1 MQRLSSWLTSL
12 HFRLIVGFTLVLVV
26 SLLGVSLYVHYAAE
40 REIERFQQ
48 EVERARAERIQ
59 WVVNRYYE
67 DNEDL
72 SGIGPS
78 LEQAKWLYNWN
89 IEVTDSEG
97 KPIALVSGKKLAPET
112 ADKQRVASAYDK
124 YPKPPLGPDARRKAG
139 EGRRFGKHIYKVQD
153 RDKKDVASIAMGP
166 ADLPGTVPEPPMS
179 RLLATLDVS
188 LLWTGIAAGIV
199 GIALVSLLSRRAL
212 LSIGV
217 LRGAA
222 RTFGGGQYSHRA
234 PKLGPH
240 EIGELGETFNSM
252 ADDIQRA
259 ERQRLN
265 LMADVAHELR
275 TPLSNIQGYVEAM
288 KDGVINPSD
297 ETLESIHQQ
306 VLQLN
311 HLVEDVKLLS
321 LLDAGALRLNF
332 EKAAVSDVLKRSV
345 RGFMTKAQSK
355 EIRLTTDIDESVSP
369 VRMDT
374 ARILQVV
381 DNLLEN
387 AVRHTP
393 HGGEVTVRAGM
404 FAADGVFVAVEDTGD
419 GIPENVIETIF
430 DRFRRSDP
438 SRTRATGGAGLGLA
452 IAKNLVEAHGGR
464 IEAESRPGRGHN
476 LQVHHSYRPRTGCHV
491 IRRTSIRTL

>member
-1 MQRLSSWLTSL
+1 MQRFSSWLTSL

-59 WVVNRYYE
+59 RVVNQYFE
-67 DNEDL
+67 NNEDL
-72 SGIGPS
+72 SGIGPA

-89 IEVTDSEG
+89 IEVTDAEG
-97 KPIALVSGKKLAPET
+97 KPIALMSGKKIVPDSPARQRT
-112 ADKQRVASAYDK
+112 ALPFDKLQN
-124 YPKPPLGPDARRKAG
+124 PPLGPGDRKKVSD
-139 EGRRFGKHIYKVQD
+139 GRRFGRHTYKLQD
-153 RDKKDVASIAMGP
+153 RDKKDVASISMGP
-166 ADLPGTVPEPPMS
+166 ADVPGVVPEPPIS
-179 RLLATLDVS
+179 RLLATLDAS
-188 LLWTGIAAGIV
+188 LLWTGIAAGIA

-222 RTFGGGQYSHRA
+222 RTFGGGQYSHRV
-234 PKLGPH
+234 PKIGPH

-288 KDGVINPSD
+288 KDGVISPSD
-297 ETLESIHQQ
+297 ETLESVHQQ

-332 EKAAVSDVLKRSV
+332 EKAAVGDVLNRSV
-345 RGFMTKAQSK
+345 RGFMTKAHSK
-355 EIRLTTDIDESVSP
+355 EIRLTTEIDEGIPS

-387 AVRHTP
+387 AVRHSP
-393 HGGEVTVRAGM
+393 DGGDVTVRAGM
-404 FAADGVFVAVEDTGD
+404 LTKDEVFVAVDDTGE
-419 GIPENVIETIF
+419 GIPDDVIENVF
-430 DRFRRSDP
+430 DRFRRADP
-438 SRTRATGGAGLGLA
+438 SRARTTGGAGLGLA

-464 IEAESRPGRGHN
+464 IEAENRPSGGTTFRFTIPTDQERSSRH
-476 LQVHHSYRPRTGCHV
+476 
-491 IRRTSIRTL
+491 

>member
-1 MQRLSSWLTSL
+1 MQRLKSWLSSL
-12 HFRLIVGFTLVLVV
+12 HLRLIVGFTLVLVV
-26 SLLGVSLYVHYAAE
+26 SLLGVSLYVRYATE
-40 REIERFQQ
+40 REIERYQQ
-48 EVERARAERIQ
+48 EVEQARAERIQ
-59 WVVNRYYE
+59 WVVNQYYE
-67 DNEDL
+67 NNKDL
-72 SGIGPS
+72 SGLGPT

-89 IEVTDSEG
+89 IELTDANG
-97 KPIALVSGKKLAPET
+97 MPVALVSGQKT
-112 ADKQRVASAYDK
+112 ASPTQDRRPVPAFDRDQNTS
-124 YPKPPLGPDARRKAG
+124 PGPGARRIAG
-139 EGRRFGKHIYKVQD
+139 DGNRFRKHIYNLKD
-153 RDKKDVASIAMGP
+153 GDKNDVASIAMGP
-166 ADLPGTVPEPPMS
+166 ADIPGSVPEPPVS
-179 RLLATLDVS
+179 RLLATLDAS
-188 LLWTGIAAGIV
+188 LFWTGIAAGIA

-222 RTFGGGQYSHRA
+222 RTFGSGQYSHRV
-234 PKLGPH
+234 PQLGTH
-240 EIGELGETFNSM
+240 EIGELGATFNSM

-321 LLDAGALRLNF
+321 LLDAGVLRLNF
-332 EKAAVSDVLKRSV
+332 EKAPIGDLLKRSAS
-345 RGFMTKAQSK
+345 GFTAKARSK
-355 EIRLTTDIDESVSP
+355 EIRLTTEIDEDIPP

-393 HGGEVTVRAGM
+393 HGGEVTVRAGLYST
-404 FAADGVFVAVEDTGD
+404 DEIFVTVEDTGD
-419 GIPENVIETIF
+419 GIPNEVIDTIF
-430 DRFRRSDP
+430 DRFRRADP
-438 SRTRATGGAGLGLA
+438 ARTRATGGAGLGLA

-464 IEAESRPGRGHN
+464 IEATTSLGGGTTFRFTIPTDQERVSRD
-476 LQVHHSYRPRTGCHV
+476 
-491 IRRTSIRTL
+491 

>member
-1 MQRLSSWLTSL
+1 MQRFRSWLTSL
-12 HFRLIVGFTLVLVV
+12 HFRLIVGFTLVLVI
-26 SLLGVSLYVHYAAE
+26 SLLGVSLYVRYAAE
-40 REIERFQQ
+40 REIERFEQ

-59 WVVNRYYE
+59 RVVNQYYE
-67 DNEDL
+67 NNDDL
-72 SGIGPS
+72 SGIGPA

-89 IEVTDSEG
+89 IEVTDAEG
-97 KPIALVSGKKLAPET
+97 KPIALVSGKKIAPEIT
-112 ADKQRVASAYDK
+112 AQQTAPAFDKFK
-124 YPKPPLGPDARRKAG
+124 NPPPRPDVRRIAG
-139 EGRRFGKHIYKVQD
+139 EGRGFRKHIYRLQD

-166 ADLPGTVPEPPMS
+166 ADIPGDVPEPPMS
-179 RLLATLDVS
+179 RLLATLDAS
-188 LLWTGIAAGIV
+188 LFWTGIAAGIA

-222 RTFGGGQYSHRA
+222 RTFGGGQYSHRV
-234 PKLGPH
+234 PKIGPH

-288 KDGVINPSD
+288 KDGVISPSD
-297 ETLESIHQQ
+297 ETLESVHQQ

-332 EKAAVSDVLKRSV
+332 EKAPLGDVLNRSV
-345 RGFMTKAQSK
+345 RGFMAKAHSK
-355 EIRLTTDIDESVSP
+355 EIRLSTEIDEDIPP

-393 HGGEVTVRAGM
+393 QGGKVTVRAGTLST
-404 FAADGVFVAVEDTGD
+404 DEVFVAVEDTGE
-419 GIPENVIETIF
+419 GIANDVIETVF
-430 DRFRRSDP
+430 DRFRRADP
-438 SRTRATGGAGLGLA
+438 ARARATGGAGLGLA

-464 IEAESRPGRGHN
+464 IKAKSSPGGGTTFRFTIPTDHERASRH
-476 LQVHHSYRPRTGCHV
+476 
-491 IRRTSIRTL
+491 

>member
-1 MQRLSSWLTSL
+1 MQRFSSWLTSL

-26 SLLGVSLYVHYAAE
+26 SLLSVSLYVRYATE
-40 REIERFQQ
+40 REIERFEQ
-48 EVERARAERIQ
+48 EVERARAERIR
-59 WVVNRYYE
+59 WVVNQYYE
-67 DNEDL
+67 NNKDL
-72 SGIGPS
+72 AGIGPA

-89 IEVTDSEG
+89 IDVTDAEG
-97 KPIALVSGKKLAPET
+97 KPIALVSVNRPAPET
-112 ADKQRVASAYDK
+112 EDKRFVSTFNKDQK
-124 YPKPPLGPDARRKAG
+124 LPLGPDARKNAG

-166 ADLPGTVPEPPMS
+166 ADLPGNVPEPPVS
-179 RLLATLDVS
+179 RLLATLDAS
-188 LLWTGIAAGIV
+188 LLWTGIAAGIA

-222 RTFGGGQYSHRA
+222 RTFGGGRYSHRV
-234 PKLGPH
+234 PRLGPH

-252 ADDIQRA
+252 AGDIQRA

-288 KDGVINPSD
+288 KDGIISPSD

-332 EKAAVSDVLKRSV
+332 ENAAVGDVLSRSV
-345 RGFMTKAQSK
+345 RGFVAKAHSK
-355 EIRLTTDIDESVSP
+355 EIRLNTEIDESIPP

-393 HGGEVTVRAGM
+393 QGGEVTVRAGM
-404 FAADGVFVAVEDTGD
+404 LSTDEVFVAVDDTGE
-419 GIPENVIETIF
+419 GIPDDVKETVF
-430 DRFRRSDP
+430 DRFRRADA

-452 IAKNLVEAHGGR
+452 IAKNLVEAHGGS
-464 IEAESRPGRGHN
+464 IEAE
-476 LQVHHSYRPRTGCHV
+476 
-491 IRRTSIRTL
+491 RRTNGGTTFRFTIPTGPAQGSRS

>member
-1 MQRLSSWLTSL
+1 MQRFSGWLTSL

-59 WVVNRYYE
+59 KVVNQYYE
-67 DNEDL
+67 NNKDL
-72 SGIGPS
+72 SGIGPT

-89 IEVTDSEG
+89 IEVTDAEG
-97 KPIALVSGKKLAPET
+97 RPIALVSGFKPAPET
-112 ADKQRVASAYDK
+112 ADKQRIASAYDK
-124 YPKPPLGPDARRKAG
+124 YQNPPFGPDARRKAG

-153 RDKKDVASIAMGP
+153 RDKKNVASIAMGP
-166 ADLPGTVPEPPMS
+166 AHLPGTVPEPPMS
-179 RLLATLDVS
+179 RLLATLDAS
-188 LLWTGIAAGIV
+188 LLWTGIAAGIA

-222 RTFGGGQYSHRA
+222 RTFGGGEYSHRA

-265 LMADVAHELR
+265 LMADIAHELR

-288 KDGVINPSD
+288 KDGIINPSD

-321 LLDAGALRLNF
+321 LIDAGALRLNF
-332 EKAAVSDVLKRSV
+332 EKATVGDVLKRSV
-345 RGFMTKAQSK
+345 RGFVAKARSK
-355 EIRLTTDIDESVSP
+355 EIRLNTEIAEDIPP

-404 FAADGVFVAVEDTGD
+404 LSTDEVFVAVEDTGE
-419 GIPENVIETIF
+419 GIPDDVIETVF
-430 DRFRRSDP
+430 DRFRRADP
-438 SRTRATGGAGLGLA
+438 ARARATGGAGLGLA
-452 IAKNLVEAHGGR
+452 IAKNLVKAHGGR
-464 IEAESRPGRGHN
+464 IEADSRPGGGTTFRFTIPTDHA
-476 LQVHHSYRPRTGCHV
+476 QAS
-491 IRRTSIRTL
+491 SS

>member
-1 MQRLSSWLTSL
+1 MQRISSWLTSL

-26 SLLGVSLYVHYAAE
+26 SLLGVSLYVRYATE
-40 REIERFQQ
+40 REIERYQQ

-59 WVVNRYYE
+59 AVVNQYYE
-67 DNEDL
+67 NNKDL
-72 SGIGPS
+72 SGLGPA

-89 IEVTDSEG
+89 IELTDANG
-97 KPIALVSGKKLAPET
+97 MPVALVSGQKT
-112 ADKQRVASAYDK
+112 ALPTQDKRPVPAFDRNQNS
-124 YPKPPLGPDARRKAG
+124 PLGPVARRIAG
-139 EGRRFGKHIYKVQD
+139 DGNRFRKHIYNLKD
-153 RDKKDVASIAMGP
+153 GNKNDVASIAMGP
-166 ADLPGTVPEPPMS
+166 ADIPGSVPEPPVS
-179 RLLATLDVS
+179 RLLATVDAS
-188 LLWTGIAAGIV
+188 LMWTGIAAGV
-199 GIALVSLLSRRAL
+199 AGIALVSLLSRRAL

-222 RTFGGGQYSHRA
+222 RTFGGGQYSHRVQ
-234 PKLGPH
+234 KLGPH

-332 EKAAVSDVLKRSV
+332 EKTTVGDVLNRSV
-345 RGFMTKAQSK
+345 RGFMTKA
-355 EIRLTTDIDESVSP
+355 RARDVVLTTEIADGLPS

-374 ARILQVV
+374 ARIRQVV

-387 AVRHTP
+387 AIRHTP
-393 HGGEVTVRAGM
+393 SGGAVTVRALM
-404 FAADGVFVAVEDTGD
+404 MPSTDEVMVAVEDTGE
-419 GIPENVIETIF
+419 GIPSDLIGTIF
-430 DRFRRSDP
+430 DRFRRADQ
-438 SRTRATGGAGLGLA
+438 SRARSTGGAGLGLA
-452 IAKNLVEAHGGR
+452 IAKNLVEAHDGR
-464 IEAESRPGRGHN
+464 IEAENRPGGG
-476 LQVHHSYRPRTGCHV
+476 S
-491 IRRTSIRTL
+491 SIRFTIPTGDANGART

>member
-1 MQRLSSWLTSL
+1 MQRFSSWLTSL

-26 SLLGVSLYVHYAAE
+26 SLFGVSLYVHYAAE

-59 WVVNRYYE
+59 AVVNQYYE
-67 DNEDL
+67 NNKDL
-72 SGIGPS
+72 SGLGPA

-89 IEVTDSEG
+89 IELTDANG
-97 KPIALVSGKKLAPET
+97 MPVALVSGQKSALPSQGKRPVPAFERNLKAPPE
-112 ADKQRVASAYDK
+112 S
-124 YPKPPLGPDARRKAG
+124 GARRIAG
-139 EGRRFGKHIYKVQD
+139 DGNRFRKHIYNLKD
-153 RDKKDVASIAMGP
+153 GNKNDVASIAMGP
-166 ADLPGTVPEPPMS
+166 ADIPGSVPEPPVS
-179 RLLATLDVS
+179 RLLATVDAT

-199 GIALVSLLSRRAL
+199 GIVLVSLLSRRAL

-222 RTFGGGQYSHRA
+222 RTFGGGQYSHRV
-234 PKLGPH
+234 PRIGPH
-240 EIGELGETFNSM
+240 EIGELGETFNLM

-288 KDGVINPSD
+288 KDGIINPSD

-332 EKAAVSDVLKRSV
+332 EKAAVGDVFDRSV
-345 RGFMTKAQSK
+345 RGFMTKAHSK
-355 EIRLTTDIDESVSP
+355 EIRLNTEIDKPIPP
-369 VRMDT
+369 VRIDT

-393 HGGEVTVRAGM
+393 RGGEVTVRAGM
-404 FAADGVFVAVEDTGD
+404 LSTNEVLVAVEDTGD
-419 GIPENVIETIF
+419 GIPDDVIETVF
-430 DRFRRSDP
+430 DRFRRADP
-438 SRTRATGGAGLGLA
+438 SRARTTGGAGLGLA

-464 IEAESRPGRGHN
+464 IEATTSPGGGTTFRFTIPTDQERVSRN
-476 LQVHHSYRPRTGCHV
+476 
-491 IRRTSIRTL
+491 

>member
-1 MQRLSSWLTSL
+1 MQRFRSWLTSL

-26 SLLGVSLYVHYAAE
+26 SLFGVSLYVHYAAE

-59 WVVNRYYE
+59 RVVNQYYE
-67 DNEDL
+67 NNKDL
-72 SGIGPS
+72 TGIGPA

-89 IEVTDSEG
+89 IEVTDAEG
-97 KPIALVSGKKLAPET
+97 KPIALVSGKKIVPESPARQRAAPPF
-112 ADKQRVASAYDK
+112 DNLKS
-124 YPKPPLGPDARRKAG
+124 PPLGPDDRKKVG
-139 EGRRFGKHIYKVQD
+139 DGRRFGRHTYKLQD
-153 RDKKDVASIAMGP
+153 RDKKDVASISMGP
-166 ADLPGTVPEPPMS
+166 ADIPGVVPEPPMS
-179 RLLATLDVS
+179 RLLATLDAS

-199 GIALVSLLSRRAL
+199 GIVLVSLLSRRAL

-222 RTFGGGQYSHRA
+222 RTFGGGQYSHRV
-234 PKLGPH
+234 PKIGPN

-288 KDGVINPSD
+288 KDGVISPSD
-297 ETLESIHQQ
+297 ETLESVHQQ
-306 VLQLN
+306 VQQLN
-311 HLVEDVKLLS
+311 LLVEDVKLLS

-332 EKAAVSDVLKRSV
+332 EKATVGDVLNRSV
-345 RGFMTKAQSK
+345 RGFMAKAHSK
-355 EIRLTTDIDESVSP
+355 EIRLITEIDEDIPP

-393 HGGEVTVRAGM
+393 QGGEVTVRSGM
-404 FAADGVFVAVEDTGD
+404 LSTDEVFVTVEDTGE
-419 GIPENVIETIF
+419 GIPDTVIENVF
-430 DRFRRSDP
+430 DRFRRADP
-438 SRTRATGGAGLGLA
+438 SRARTTGGAGLGLA
-452 IAKNLVEAHGGR
+452 IAKNLVEAHGGA
-464 IEAESRPGRGHN
+464 IEAKSSSSGGTTFRFTIPTDQE
-476 LQVHHSYRPRTGCHV
+476 
-491 IRRTSIRTL
+491 RTSRH

>member
-1 MQRLSSWLTSL
+1 MQRFSGWLTSL

-26 SLLGVSLYVHYAAE
+26 SLLSVSLYVRYAAE
-40 REIERFQQ
+40 REIERYQQ

-59 WVVNRYYE
+59 RVVNQYYE
-67 DNEDL
+67 NNKDL
-72 SGIGPS
+72 SGIGPA

-89 IEVTDSEG
+89 IEVTDAEG
-97 KPIALVSGKKLAPET
+97 KPIALVSGNKPAFEMADNRYAPAYAKFENPPPGLA
-112 ADKQRVASAYDK
+112 ARKQ
-124 YPKPPLGPDARRKAG
+124 AG
-139 EGRRFGKHIYKVQD
+139 EGRRFGKHVYKVQD
-153 RDKKDVASIAMGP
+153 HDKKDVASIEMGP
-166 ADLPGTVPEPPMS
+166 ADFPGSVPEPPVT
-179 RLLATLDVS
+179 RLLATLDAS
-188 LLWTGIAAGIV
+188 LMWTGIAAGIV

-222 RTFGGGQYSHRA
+222 RTLGGGQYSHRV

-288 KDGVINPSD
+288 KDGIIEPSD
-297 ETLESIHQQ
+297 ETLESVHQQ

-332 EKAAVSDVLKRSV
+332 EQAAIGDVLDRSA
-345 RGFMTKAQSK
+345 RGFMAKAQAK
-355 EIRLTTDIDESVSP
+355 NVGLTVEADEGIPP
-369 VRMDT
+369 VRMDA

-387 AVRHTP
+387 AIRHTP
-393 HGGEVTVRAGM
+393 SEGAVTVRATM
-404 FAADGVFVAVEDTGD
+404 LSADEVAVAVEDTGD
-419 GIPENVIETIF
+419 GIPDDVMGTVF
-430 DRFRRSDP
+430 DRFRRADP
-438 SRTRATGGAGLGLA
+438 SRARATGGAGLGLA

-464 IEAESRPGRGHN
+464 IEAGSRPTGGTTFRFTIPTDHARESR
-476 LQVHHSYRPRTGCHV
+476 S
-491 IRRTSIRTL
+491 

>member
-1 MQRLSSWLTSL
+1 MQRLSTWLTSL
-12 HFRLIVGFTLVLVV
+12 HFRLILGFTLVLVV
-26 SLLGVSLYVHYAAE
+26 SLLGVSLYVRYATE
-40 REIERFQQ
+40 REIERYQQ
-48 EVERARAERIQ
+48 EFERTRAERIQ
-59 WVVNRYYE
+59 AVVNQYY
-67 DNEDL
+67 DNNKDL
-72 SGIGPS
+72 SGLGPA

-89 IEVTDSEG
+89 IELTDANG
-97 KPIALVSGKKLAPET
+97 MPVALVSGQKT
-112 ADKQRVASAYDK
+112 ALPTQDKRPVPAFERNQKA
-124 YPKPPLGPDARRKAG
+124 PLGSGARRIAG
-139 EGRRFGKHIYKVQD
+139 DGNRFRKHIYNLKD
-153 RDKKDVASIAMGP
+153 GNKNDVASIAMGP
-166 ADLPGTVPEPPMS
+166 ADLPGDVPEPPMS
-179 RLLATLDVS
+179 RLLATLDAS

-222 RTFGGGQYSHRA
+222 RTLGSGHYSHRV
-234 PKLGPH
+234 PRIGPH

-288 KDGVINPSD
+288 KDGIINPSD

-306 VLQLN
+306 VMQLN

-355 EIRLTTDIDESVSP
+355 EIRLTTDIDESIPP

-387 AVRHTP
+387 AVKHTP
-393 HGGEVTVRAGM
+393 HGGEITVRAGL
-404 FAADGVFVAVEDTGD
+404 FSPDEVFVAVQDTGD
-419 GIPENVIETIF
+419 GIPDDVIETVF

-464 IEAESRPGRGHN
+464 IEAESRPAKGTTFRFTIPTAHER
-476 LQVHHSYRPRTGCHV
+476 VSRH
-491 IRRTSIRTL
+491 

>member
-1 MQRLSSWLTSL
+1 MQRFRSWLTSL

-59 WVVNRYYE
+59 QVVNQYYE
-67 DNEDL
+67 SNDDL
-72 SGIGPS
+72 SGIGPA

-89 IEVTDSEG
+89 IEVTDAEG
-97 KPIALVSGKKLAPET
+97 KPIALVSGKKIVPESPARQRTAPPFENL
-112 ADKQRVASAYDK
+112 KN
-124 YPKPPLGPDARRKAG
+124 PPLGPDDRKKVG
-139 EGRRFGKHIYKVQD
+139 DGRRFGRHTYKLQD
-153 RDKKDVASIAMGP
+153 RDKKDVASISMGP
-166 ADLPGTVPEPPMS
+166 ADIPGVVPEPPMS
-179 RLLATLDVS
+179 RLLATLDAS

-222 RTFGGGQYSHRA
+222 RTFGGGQYSHRV
-234 PKLGPH
+234 PRIGPH

-288 KDGVINPSD
+288 KDGVISPSD
-297 ETLESIHQQ
+297 ETLESVHQQ

-332 EKAAVSDVLKRSV
+332 EKAAVGDVLNRSV
-345 RGFMTKAQSK
+345 RGFMAKAHSK
-355 EIRLTTDIDESVSP
+355 EIRLTTEMDEDVPP

-374 ARILQVV
+374 ARILQVI

-393 HGGEVTVRAGM
+393 QGGKVTVRSGM
-404 FAADGVFVAVEDTGD
+404 LPTDEVFVAVEDTGE
-419 GIPENVIETIF
+419 GIPDEVVATVF
-430 DRFRRSDP
+430 DRFRRADP
-438 SRTRATGGAGLGLA
+438 SRARTTGGAGLGLA
-452 IAKNLVEAHGGR
+452 IAKNLVEAHGGA
-464 IEAESRPGRGHN
+464 IEAKSSPSGGTTFRFTIPTAQE
-476 LQVHHSYRPRTGCHV
+476 
-491 IRRTSIRTL
+491 RTSPH

>member
-1 MQRLSSWLTSL
+1 MQRLSTWLTSL
-12 HFRLIVGFTLVLVV
+12 HFRLILGFTLVLVV
-26 SLLGVSLYVHYAAE
+26 SLLGVSLYVRYATE
-40 REIERFQQ
+40 REIERYQQ
-48 EVERARAERIQ
+48 EFERTRAERIQ
-59 WVVNRYYE
+59 AVVNQYY
-67 DNEDL
+67 DNNKDL
-72 SGIGPS
+72 SGLGPA

-89 IEVTDSEG
+89 IELTDANG
-97 KPIALVSGKKLAPET
+97 MPVALVSGQKT
-112 ADKQRVASAYDK
+112 ALPTQDKRPVPAFERNQKA
-124 YPKPPLGPDARRKAG
+124 PLGSGARRIAG
-139 EGRRFGKHIYKVQD
+139 DGNRFRKHIYNLKD
-153 RDKKDVASIAMGP
+153 GNKNDVASIAMGP
-166 ADLPGTVPEPPMS
+166 ADLPGDVPEPPMS
-179 RLLATLDVS
+179 RLLATLDAS

-222 RTFGGGQYSHRA
+222 RTLGSGHYSHRV
-234 PKLGPH
+234 PRIGPH

-288 KDGVINPSD
+288 KDGIINPSD

-306 VLQLN
+306 VMQLN

-355 EIRLTTDIDESVSP
+355 EIRLTTDIDESIPP

-387 AVRHTP
+387 AVKHTP
-393 HGGEVTVRAGM
+393 HGGEITARAGL
-404 FAADGVFVAVEDTGD
+404 FSPDEVFVAVQDTGD
-419 GIPENVIETIF
+419 GIPDDVIETVF

-464 IEAESRPGRGHN
+464 IEAESRPAKGTTFRFTIPTAHER
-476 LQVHHSYRPRTGCHV
+476 VSRH
-491 IRRTSIRTL
+491 

>member
-12 HFRLIVGFTLVLVV
+12 HFRLIVGFTLVLLV

-59 WVVNRYYE
+59 KVVNQYYE
-67 DNEDL
+67 NNKDL
-72 SGIGPS
+72 SGIGPT

-89 IEVTDSEG
+89 IEVTDAEG
-97 KPIALVSGKKLAPET
+97 KPIALVSGFKPALET
-112 ADKQRVASAYDK
+112 TDKQRIASAYDK
-124 YPKPPLGPDARRKAG
+124 YQNPPFGPDARRKAG

-166 ADLPGTVPEPPMS
+166 ADFPGDVPEPPMS
-179 RLLATLDVS
+179 RLLATLDAS
-188 LLWTGIAAGIV
+188 LVWTGIAAGIV

-222 RTFGGGQYSHRA
+222 RTFGGGEYSHRA

-288 KDGVINPSD
+288 KDGIINPSD

-321 LLDAGALRLNF
+321 LIDAGALRLNF
-332 EKAAVSDVLKRSV
+332 ERAAVGDVLKRSV
-345 RGFMTKAQSK
+345 RGFVAKARSK
-355 EIRLTTDIDESVSP
+355 EIRLNTEIAEDIPP

-404 FAADGVFVAVEDTGD
+404 VPPDEVFIAVEDTGD
-419 GIPENVIETIF
+419 GIPDDVIDTVF
-430 DRFRRSDP
+430 DRFRRADP
-438 SRTRATGGAGLGLA
+438 SRTRTTGGAGLGLA
-452 IAKNLVEAHGGR
+452 IAKNLVDAHGGR
-464 IEAESRPGRGHN
+464 IEAESRPGGGTTFRFTIPTDHA
-476 LQVHHSYRPRTGCHV
+476 QAS
-491 IRRTSIRTL
+491 SS

>member
-1 MQRLSSWLTSL
+1 MTD
-12 HFRLIVGFTLVLVV
+12 
-26 SLLGVSLYVHYAAE
+26 AE
-40 REIERFQQ
+40 GR
-48 EVERARAERIQ
+48 
-59 WVVNRYYE
+59 
-67 DNEDL
+67 
-72 SGIGPS
+72 
-78 LEQAKWLYNWN
+78 
-89 IEVTDSEG
+89 
-97 KPIALVSGKKLAPET
+97 PIALVSGFKPALET
-112 ADKQRVASAYDK
+112 ADKQRIASAYDK
-124 YPKPPLGPDARRKAG
+124 YQNPPFGPDARRKAG

-222 RTFGGGQYSHRA
+222 RTFGGGQYSHRV

-240 EIGELGETFNSM
+240 EIGELGATFNSM

-288 KDGVINPSD
+288 KDGIINPSD

-321 LLDAGALRLNF
+321 LIDAGALRLNF
-332 EKAAVSDVLKRSV
+332 EKAAVGDVLNRSV
-345 RGFMTKAQSK
+345 RGFMAKARSK
-355 EIRLTTDIDESVSP
+355 EIRLNTEIAEDIPP

-374 ARILQVV
+374 A
-381 DNLLEN
+381 
-387 AVRHTP
+387 P
-393 HGGEVTVRAGM
+393 
-404 FAADGVFVAVEDTGD
+404 DT
-419 GIPENVIETIF
+419 
-430 DRFRRSDP
+430 
-438 SRTRATGGAGLGLA
+438 
-452 IAKNLVEAHGGR
+452 
-464 IEAESRPGRGHN
+464 PGRR
-476 LQVHHSYRPRTGCHV
+476 QPA
-491 IRRTSIRTL
+491 

>member
-26 SLLGVSLYVHYAAE
+26 SLLGVSLYVRYATE
-40 REIERFQQ
+40 RELERFQQ

-59 WVVNRYYE
+59 AVVNQYYE
-67 DNEDL
+67 NNKDL
-72 SGIGPS
+72 SGLGPA

-89 IEVTDSEG
+89 IELTDANG
-97 KPIALVSGKKLAPET
+97 MPVALVSGQKAVFPTE
-112 ADKQRVASAYDK
+112 DKRPVPAFDRNQKA
-124 YPKPPLGPDARRKAG
+124 PLGPGARRIAG
-139 EGRRFGKHIYKVQD
+139 DGNRFRKHIYNLKD
-153 RDKKDVASIAMGP
+153 DDKKDVASIAMGP
-166 ADLPGTVPEPPMS
+166 ADIPGSVPEPPVS
-179 RLLATLDVS
+179 RLLATVDAS

-212 LSIGV
+212 VSVGV

-222 RTFGGGQYSHRA
+222 RTFGRGQYSHRV

-240 EIGELGETFNSM
+240 EIGELGDTFNSM

-288 KDGVINPSD
+288 KDGLINPSE

-321 LLDAGALRLNF
+321 LLDAGTLRLNF
-332 EKAAVSDVLKRSV
+332 EKASAGDVIDRSV
-345 RGFMTKAQSK
+345 RGFMAKARARDVS
-355 EIRLTTDIDESVSP
+355 LTTEIEGEIPSIH
-369 VRMDT
+369 MDS
-374 ARILQVV
+374 ARILQVI

-387 AVRHTP
+387 AIRHTP
-393 HGGEVTVRAGM
+393 SGSAVTVRASM
-404 FAADGVFVAVEDTGD
+404 MPSTDEVMVAVEDTGE
-419 GIPENVIETIF
+419 GIPSDLIGTIF
-430 DRFRRSDP
+430 DRFRRADP
-438 SRTRATGGAGLGLA
+438 SRARSTGGAGLGLA

-464 IEAESRPGRGHN
+464 IEAENRSGG
-476 LQVHHSYRPRTGCHV
+476 G
-491 IRRTSIRTL
+491 TSFRFTIPTSDVSGARE

>member
-1 MQRLSSWLTSL
+1 MQRISSWLTSL
-12 HFRLIVGFTLVLVV
+12 HFRLIVGFTLVLLI
-26 SLLGVSLYVHYAAE
+26 SLLGVSLYVRYTAE
-40 REIERFQQ
+40 REIERYQQ
-48 EVERARAERIQ
+48 EVESARAERIQ
-59 WVVNRYYE
+59 WVVNQYYE
-67 DNEDL
+67 NNKDL
-72 SGIGPS
+72 SGIGPA

-89 IEVTDSEG
+89 IDVIDAEG

-199 GIALVSLLSRRAL
+199 GIALISLLSRRAL

-217 LRGAA
+217 LRGVA

-355 EIRLTTDIDESVSP
+355 EIRLTTDIDESISP

-387 AVRHTP
+387 AIRHTP
-393 HGGEVTVRAGM
+393 HGGEITVRAGI
-404 FAADGVFVAVEDTGD
+404 FSPDEVFVAVQDTGD
-419 GIPENVIETIF
+419 GIPDDVVETVF

-464 IEAESRPGRGHN
+464 IEAENRSGGGTSFRFTIPTGDVSGA
-476 LQVHHSYRPRTGCHV
+476 RT
-491 IRRTSIRTL
+491 

>member
-1 MQRLSSWLTSL
+1 MQRIRSWLTSL

-26 SLLGVSLYVHYAAE
+26 SLLGVSLYVRYAAE

-59 WVVNRYYE
+59 QVVNQYYE
-67 DNEDL
+67 YNKDL
-72 SGIGPS
+72 AGIGPA
-78 LEQAKWLYNWN
+78 LEQAQWLYNWN
-89 IEVTDSEG
+89 IEVTDAEG
-97 KPIALVSGKKLAPET
+97 NPIALVSGKKTVPEPPARQWMAPPSN
-112 ADKQRVASAYDK
+112 KLQN
-124 YPKPPLGPDARRKAG
+124 PPAGPGARRIPG
-139 EGRRFGKHIYKVQD
+139 EGRRFAKHTYKLQD
-153 RDKKDVASIAMGP
+153 SDKKDVASISMGP
-166 ADLPGTVPEPPMS
+166 ADIPGVVPEPPMS
-179 RLLATLDVS
+179 RLLATLDAS

-222 RTFGGGQYSHRA
+222 RTFGGGQYSHRV
-234 PKLGPH
+234 PKIGPH
-240 EIGELGETFNSM
+240 EIGELGETFNLM

-288 KDGVINPSD
+288 KDGVISPSD

-332 EKAAVSDVLKRSV
+332 EKAAVGDVLNRSV
-345 RGFMTKAQSK
+345 RGFMAKAHSK
-355 EIRLTTDIDESVSP
+355 EIRLSTDIDEDIPP
-369 VRMDT
+369 VRIDT

-393 HGGEVTVRAGM
+393 QGGQVTVRAGTLST
-404 FAADGVFVAVEDTGD
+404 DEVFVAVEDTGE
-419 GIPENVIETIF
+419 GIPDTVIENVF
-430 DRFRRSDP
+430 DRFRRADP
-438 SRTRATGGAGLGLA
+438 SRARTTGGAGLGLA
-452 IAKNLVEAHGGR
+452 IAKNLVEAHGGA
-464 IEAESRPGRGHN
+464 IEAKSSPSGGTTFRFTIPTDQERASWH
-476 LQVHHSYRPRTGCHV
+476 
-491 IRRTSIRTL
+491 

>member
-1 MQRLSSWLTSL
+1 MQRFRSWLTSL

-48 EVERARAERIQ
+48 ETERARAERIQ
-59 WVVNRYYE
+59 WIVNQYYE
-67 DNEDL
+67 SDEDL
-72 SGIGPS
+72 SGIGPA

-89 IEVTDSEG
+89 IEVTDAEG
-97 KPIALVSGKKLAPET
+97 KPVALVSGKKIAPEAASQQT
-112 ADKQRVASAYDK
+112 APAFDKFK
-124 YPKPPLGPDARRKAG
+124 NPPRRPDARRTAG
-139 EGRRFGKHIYKVQD
+139 EGRGFRKHVYKLQD
-153 RDKKDVASIAMGP
+153 DDKKDVASIAMGP
-166 ADLPGTVPEPPMS
+166 ADIPGDVPEPPMS
-179 RLLATLDVS
+179 RLLATLDTS

-222 RTFGGGQYSHRA
+222 RTFGGGQYSHRV
-234 PKLGPH
+234 PKIGPN

-288 KDGVINPSD
+288 KDGVISPSD
-297 ETLESIHQQ
+297 ETLESVHQQ

-332 EKAAVSDVLKRSV
+332 EKAAVGDVLNRSV
-345 RGFMTKAQSK
+345 RGFMAKAHSK
-355 EIRLTTDIDESVSP
+355 EIRLSTEIDEDIPP

-393 HGGEVTVRAGM
+393 QGGMVTVRAGM
-404 FAADGVFVAVEDTGD
+404 LPTDEVFVAVEDTGE
-419 GIPENVIETIF
+419 GIPDTVIENVF
-430 DRFRRSDP
+430 DRFRRADP
-438 SRTRATGGAGLGLA
+438 SRARTTGGAGLGLA
-452 IAKNLVEAHGGR
+452 IAKNLVEAHGGA
-464 IEAESRPGRGHN
+464 IEAKRGPSGGTTFRFTIPTDQERASRH
-476 LQVHHSYRPRTGCHV
+476 
-491 IRRTSIRTL
+491 

>member
-1 MQRLSSWLTSL
+1 MQRISSWLTSL
-12 HFRLIVGFTLVLVV
+12 HFRLIVGFTLVLLI
-26 SLLGVSLYVHYAAE
+26 SLLGVSLYVRYTAE
-40 REIERFQQ
+40 REIERYQQ
-48 EVERARAERIQ
+48 EVESARAERIQ
-59 WVVNRYYE
+59 WVVNQYYE
-67 DNEDL
+67 NNKDL
-72 SGIGPS
+72 SGIGPA

-89 IEVTDSEG
+89 IDVIDAEG
-97 KPIALVSGKKLAPET
+97 KPIALTSTENFGSNTAGKKPVST
-112 ADKQRVASAYDK
+112 YDK
-124 YPKPPLGPDARRKAG
+124 YQKPPQDLAARKIAGDARRL
-139 EGRRFGKHIYKVQD
+139 RRHIYSLKD

-166 ADLPGTVPEPPMS
+166 ADLPGDVPEPPMS
-179 RLLATLDVS
+179 RLLATLDAS

-222 RTFGGGQYSHRA
+222 RTLGSGHYSHRV
-234 PKLGPH
+234 PRIGPH

-288 KDGVINPSD
+288 KDGIINPSD

-332 EKAAVSDVLKRSV
+332 EKAAVGDVLKRSV

-355 EIRLTTDIDESVSP
+355 EIRLTTDIDESIPP

-464 IEAESRPGRGHN
+464 IEAESRPGGGTTFRFTIPT
-476 LQVHHSYRPRTGCHV
+476 VHERVSRH
-491 IRRTSIRTL
+491 

>member
-1 MQRLSSWLTSL
+1 MQRFSSWLTSL

-26 SLLGVSLYVHYAAE
+26 SLLGVSLYVRYAAE
-40 REIERFQQ
+40 REIERFEQ

-59 WVVNRYYE
+59 RIVNQYYE
-67 DNEDL
+67 SNEDL
-72 SGIGPS
+72 SGIGPA
-78 LEQAKWLYNWN
+78 LEQAKWLYNWQ
-89 IEVTDSEG
+89 IEVTDAEG
-97 KPIALVSGKKLAPET
+97 KPIALVSGKKVVPESPGR
-112 ADKQRVASAYDK
+112 QRAASPYDK
-124 YPKPPLGPDARRKAG
+124 LQSPSQVANARRMPG
-139 EGRRFGKHIYKVQD
+139 EGRRFPRHVYKVQD
-153 RDKKDVASIAMGP
+153 RDNQDVASIAMGP
-166 ADLPGTVPEPPMS
+166 ADFPGDVPEPPMS
-179 RLLATLDVS
+179 RLLATLDAS
-188 LLWTGIAAGIV
+188 LLWTGIAAGIA

-212 LSIGV
+212 VSIGV

-222 RTFGGGQYSHRA
+222 RTFGGGQYSHRV
-234 PKLGPH
+234 PKVGPH

-288 KDGVINPSD
+288 KDGVIDPSD
-297 ETLESIHQQ
+297 ETLESVHQQ

-332 EKAAVSDVLKRSV
+332 EKAAVGDVLNRSV
-345 RGFMTKAQSK
+345 RGFMAKARSK
-355 EIRLTTDIDESVSP
+355 EIRLTTEIDQDTPS

-393 HGGEVTVRAGM
+393 NGGEVCVRAGM
-404 FAADGVFVAVEDTGD
+404 LTRSEVLVAVDDTGE
-419 GIPENVIETIF
+419 GIPDDVIETVF
-430 DRFRRSDP
+430 DRFRRADP
-438 SRTRATGGAGLGLA
+438 SRARMTGGAGLGLA

-464 IEAESRPGRGHN
+464 IEVEKRLIGGTTLRFTIPTNQERPS
-476 LQVHHSYRPRTGCHV
+476 HH
-491 IRRTSIRTL
+491 

>member
-1 MQRLSSWLTSL
+1 MQRLSGWITSL
-12 HFRLIVGFTLVLVV
+12 HFRLIVGFTLVLLI

-40 REIERFQQ
+40 REIAQYQQ

-59 WVVNRYYE
+59 RVVNQYYE
-67 DNEDL
+67 NNKDL
-72 SGIGPS
+72 SGIGPT

-89 IEVTDSEG
+89 IEVTDAEG
-97 KPIALVSGKKLAPET
+97 TPIALVSAVKPDFDPD
-112 ADKQRVASAYDK
+112 DKRTSPVYTDYQ
-124 YPKPPLGPDARRKAG
+124 KPPSWGPTPRKRPG
-139 EGRRFGKHIYKVQD
+139 GSMFRKHVYKVQD
-153 RDKKDVASIAMGP
+153 QENKDVASIAMGP
-166 ADLPGTVPEPPMS
+166 ANLPGDVPEPPMS
-179 RLLATLDVS
+179 RLLTTLDAS
-188 LLWTGIAAGIV
+188 LMWTGIAAAIAGIV
-199 GIALVSLLSRRAL
+199 IVSLLSRRAL

-222 RTFGGGQYSHRA
+222 RTFGGGQYAHRV

-252 ADDIQRA
+252 ADDIERA

-288 KDGVINPSD
+288 KDGIINPSD

-332 EKAAVSDVLKRSV
+332 ERAAVDDVLNRSV
-345 RGFMTKAQSK
+345 RGFTAKARSK
-355 EIRLTTDIDESVSP
+355 EIRLTTEISEAIP
-369 VRMDT
+369 PIRMDT
-374 ARILQVV
+374 ARIIQVA

-393 HGGEVTVRAGM
+393 QGGKVTLRAGM
-404 FAADGVFVAVEDTGD
+404 HSSDTVFVAVDDTGE
-419 GIPENVIETIF
+419 GIPEDVVATVF
-430 DRFRRSDP
+430 DRFRRADP
-438 SRTRATGGAGLGLA
+438 SRARATGGAGLGLA
-452 IAKNLVEAHGGR
+452 IAKNLVEAHGGTIKAR
-464 IEAESRPGRGHN
+464 NRPDGGSTFRFTIPTDYERAS
-476 LQVHHSYRPRTGCHV
+476 HH
-491 IRRTSIRTL
+491 